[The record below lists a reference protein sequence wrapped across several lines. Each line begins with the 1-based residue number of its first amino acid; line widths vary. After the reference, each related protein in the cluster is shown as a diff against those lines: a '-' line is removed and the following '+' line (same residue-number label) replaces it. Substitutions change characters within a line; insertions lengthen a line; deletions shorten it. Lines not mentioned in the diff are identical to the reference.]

1 VTLETGVT
9 RRMKRES
16 DSVVLASLLEKSKIL
31 KSVSLRSTYLML
43 KLIRDG
49 IDVTKFL
56 KLPFLPFL
64 SKKICWV

>member
-31 KSVSLRSTYLML
+31 KSVSLRSRYLML
-43 KLIRDG
+43 KFIRDG

-56 KLPFLPFL
+56 KLVTFL